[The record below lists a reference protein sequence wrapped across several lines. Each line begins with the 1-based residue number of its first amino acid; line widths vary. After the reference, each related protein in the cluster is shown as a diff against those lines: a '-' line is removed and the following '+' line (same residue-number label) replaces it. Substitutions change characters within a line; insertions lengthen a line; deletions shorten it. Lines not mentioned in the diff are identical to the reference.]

1 MANVLNKLLTICENL
16 DTKGGSAGGS
26 TSGSSG
32 SVSID
37 GGTHIG
43 KLACEFDINGLNE
56 ELGTSYLYILLGKYD
71 DEAVKDLTVM
81 YQLVDTNELAQGINM
96 FKINTNKDIN
106 SMIQYN
112 LLSISDMTTT
122 IGNVETSLCSITL
135 EGIKFLALKL
145 TNSTLKTDNFIM
157 FHVYVIGTDYFDK
170 NDDMYKYIM
179 IEKDQTS
186 SLNEIDLT
194 RISAEKPYFGGLIQ
208 GSIN

>member
-16 DTKGGSAGGS
+16 DTNGGSGGGS

-56 ELGTSYLYILLGKYD
+56 QLETFCLYILLGKYD